1 MNAHELL
8 ESLSLL
14 DENERIEAKR
24 AQDAGKSMLETICA
38 FANEPQLGGGWLL
51 LGVVPDEQALFP
63 GYAVEGVANPDKLS
77 ADLASQC
84 ASTFNTPLRVEIRTE
99 SLQGKPVV
107 VVRVPE
113 ASAQEKPVY
122 FKATGLPRGAFR
134 RIGSTDQRCTED
146 DLEAL
151 FVLIRDF
158 LDQKSNDE
166 NVGFLER
173 LSEITIEGP
182 EDFSENFDLYL
193 SGEKSL
199 DAALR

>member
-1 MNAHELL
+1 MTTKELL
-8 ESLSLL
+8 LREIEQLS
-14 DENERIEAKR
+14 EEE
-24 AQDAGKSMLETICA
+24 
-38 FANEPQLGGGWLL
+38 
-51 LGVVPDEQALFP
+51 
-63 GYAVEGVANPDKLS
+63 
-77 ADLASQC
+77 
-84 ASTFNTPLRVEIRTE
+84 
-99 SLQGKPVV
+99 
-107 VVRVPE
+107 
-113 ASAQEKPVY
+113 
-122 FKATGLPRGAFR
+122 
-134 RIGSTDQRCTED
+134 
-146 DLEAL
+146 LEAL

>member
-1 MNAHELL
+1 MTTKELL
-8 ESLSLL
+8 WREIEHL
-14 DENERIEAKR
+14 DEE
-24 AQDAGKSMLETICA
+24 
-38 FANEPQLGGGWLL
+38 
-51 LGVVPDEQALFP
+51 
-63 GYAVEGVANPDKLS
+63 
-77 ADLASQC
+77 
-84 ASTFNTPLRVEIRTE
+84 
-99 SLQGKPVV
+99 
-107 VVRVPE
+107 
-113 ASAQEKPVY
+113 
-122 FKATGLPRGAFR
+122 
-134 RIGSTDQRCTED
+134 

>member
-1 MNAHELL
+1 MTTKELL
-8 ESLSLL
+8 WREIEHL
-14 DENERIEAKR
+14 D
-24 AQDAGKSMLETICA
+24 
-38 FANEPQLGGGWLL
+38 
-51 LGVVPDEQALFP
+51 
-63 GYAVEGVANPDKLS
+63 
-77 ADLASQC
+77 
-84 ASTFNTPLRVEIRTE
+84 
-99 SLQGKPVV
+99 
-107 VVRVPE
+107 
-113 ASAQEKPVY
+113 
-122 FKATGLPRGAFR
+122 
-134 RIGSTDQRCTED
+134 ED

-173 LSEITIEGP
+173 LSEITIDGP